1 MPGTALPLRRSP
13 RLSVVSFSDLPG
25 AWALLPALSG
35 MAGRQRNR
43 LTEKRGLR
51 WPGTFESSNPRTL
64 ESGHNI
70 QVVIVAS
77 CHGADSMRGFLYP
90 VPALLLQEKQ
100 TTLSGAATASAKK
113 NREDP
118 KTFPKGR
125 HGRSGYEARCTCG
138 CCLLPFVVRGVLIRV
153 IVNRGALLLPPFQF
167 AFPLSNQSYRIGRL
181 YRIISPGIPPT
192 PLADTLV

>member
-35 MAGRQRNR
+35 MAGRRRNR
-43 LTEKRGLR
+43 LTEKRGFDGREPLNPR
-51 WPGTFESSNPRTL
+51 ILESSNPRTL
-64 ESGHNI
+64 ESGHNM

-100 TTLSGAATASAKK
+100 TMLSGAATASAKK
-113 NREDP
+113 IGKIRRPSRKGDTADP
-118 KTFPKGR
+118 GTRRVVPADAAFCPLLF
-125 HGRSGYEARCTCG
+125 EA
-138 CCLLPFVVRGVLIRV
+138 F
-153 IVNRGALLLPPFQF
+153 
-167 AFPLSNQSYRIGRL
+167 
-181 YRIISPGIPPT
+181 
-192 PLADTLV
+192 

>member
-1 MPGTALPLRRSP
+1 
-13 RLSVVSFSDLPG
+13 
-25 AWALLPALSG
+25 

-51 WPGTFESSNPRTL
+51 CPGTFESSNPRIRAQYAG
-64 ESGHNI
+64 GH
-70 QVVIVAS
+70 S
-77 CHGADSMRGFLYP
+77 CF
-90 VPALLLQEKQ
+90 
-100 TTLSGAATASAKK
+100 LSGSGLDAGLLVSCPRIAAAGKTNYAQRGGNCVRKK

-138 CCLLPFVVRGVLIRV
+138 CCLLPFVVRGVLIRD
-153 IVNRGALLLPPFQF
+153 IVNRRALLLPPFQF
-167 AFPLSNQSYRIGRL
+167 AFPLVSNQSYRIGRL
-181 YRIISPGIPPT
+181 YRIISPGIPLT

>member
-1 MPGTALPLRRSP
+1 WCLFRIFRALGL
-13 RLSVVSFSDLPG
+13 
-25 AWALLPALSG
+25 LLPALPG

-64 ESGHNI
+64 ESGHNM

-77 CHGADSMRGFLYP
+77 CQGADSMRGFLYP

-113 NREDP
+113 IGKIRRPSRKGDTADP
-118 KTFPKGR
+118 GTRRVVPADAAFCPLLF
-125 HGRSGYEARCTCG
+125 EA
-138 CCLLPFVVRGVLIRV
+138 F
-153 IVNRGALLLPPFQF
+153 
-167 AFPLSNQSYRIGRL
+167 
-181 YRIISPGIPPT
+181 
-192 PLADTLV
+192 

>member
-13 RLSVVSFSDLPG
+13 RLTVVSFSDLPG
-25 AWALLPALSG
+25 AWASAARPSWYGWPATEPADGKNGGFGGRELL
-35 MAGRQRNR
+35 
-43 LTEKRGLR
+43 
-51 WPGTFESSNPRTL
+51 NPRIL
-64 ESGHNI
+64 ESGHNM

-77 CHGADSMRGFLYP
+77 CQGTDSMRGFLYP

-100 TTLSGAATASAKK
+100 TTLSGAASASAKK

-138 CCLLPFVVRGVLIRV
+138 CCLLPFVVRGVLIRD

>member
-25 AWALLPALSG
+25 AWASAARPSWYGWPA
-35 MAGRQRNR
+35 
-43 LTEKRGLR
+43 TEPADGKTGLR

-64 ESGHNI
+64 ESGHNM

-167 AFPLSNQSYRIGRL
+167 AFPLFNQSYRIGRL

-192 PLADTLV
+192 PLVDTLV